1 MSSGTAT
8 GGALIGLPTA
18 EKKPFL
24 LDLYREGLHSAG
36 FPHVLTFEMIDEGG
50 HSLHLFFGTT
60 NKVAVRKFKD
70 GLWEVDGVSG
80 QKFRDP
86 RDPNQMSFDILHPDF
101 TPLESRILGLLD
113 GRDYSMAELCE
124 DALLETIY
132 RETDVKPAVD
142 RLVDQRKVDQVST
155 GRSYA
160 DRVLCLA
167 AQQLF

>member
-1 MSSGTAT
+1 M
-8 GGALIGLPTA
+8 
-18 EKKPFL
+18 
-24 LDLYREGLHSAG
+24 
-36 FPHVLTFEMIDEGG
+36 
-50 HSLHLFFGTT
+50 
-60 NKVAVRKFKD
+60 
-70 GLWEVDGVSG
+70 
-80 QKFRDP
+80 
-86 RDPNQMSFDILHPDF
+86 
-101 TPLESRILGLLD
+101 GLLD

-160 DRVLCLA
+160 DRVLRLA